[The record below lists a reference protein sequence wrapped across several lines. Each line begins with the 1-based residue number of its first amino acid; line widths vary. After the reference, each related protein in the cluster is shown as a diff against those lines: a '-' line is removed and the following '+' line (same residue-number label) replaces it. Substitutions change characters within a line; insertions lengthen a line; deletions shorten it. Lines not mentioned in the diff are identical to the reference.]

1 MAIPSTEPAVHPS
14 KFSAAL
20 DGIDEIPSARP
31 PRRWRVGR
39 LIKMVLVLAVVAGV
53 GYAAYSYRD
62 RLLPSAAPSQI
73 LTEQVR
79 RADMVVSL
87 TEDGTVESSHNT
99 DIKCE
104 VQGGSTILWIVT
116 DGIQVK
122 KGDELVRLDASV
134 IEDQVNAQKILYEK
148 ARAAMIDAEKLYEAA
163 EIAVQEY
170 KEGIYLQ
177 TLQQLEANVTVAKEN
192 LESSRNSLQHTI
204 KMHRKGYVTDLQR
217 DAQAFAVQRSELDLQ
232 VAETAKDV
240 LEKFTRAKTLVGLE
254 ATRDSSKAKM
264 ASEKAAFE
272 LEQARLERLQ
282 GQLQNC
288 VIIAPDDGMAVYAND
303 TEQSR
308 RGNQAA
314 IVEEGALV
322 RERQT
327 ILRLPDLTKMQV
339 KTTVHESKVD
349 TLKRGMLAR
358 IRIQD
363 RDYQGTVT
371 SVATQAEPSNWFS
384 GNVKEYGAVVSIDS
398 DPVGLRPGMTA
409 AVEVLIANLKDVL
422 SVPVQAV
429 VEKSGKFYCWVQTPQ
444 GVEGRPVV
452 LGMANNTRIEVK
464 DGLAEGERVLLNPR
478 AVVEEARVEEKSE
491 ESVDVKEKFGGEQA
505 KSLPAIGGSPEG
517 RSGGGGGPGGAGGN
531 VNIAT
536 FDTDKDGKISREEA
550 GPMKDRFDQIDSN
563 ADGSID
569 TQEFAAAR
577 RRRQQAGGGGPP
589 GGAGADNAGGGR
601 GGQRGGP

>member
-1 MAIPSTEPAVHPS
+1 MAIPSAEEVTRPS
-14 KFSAAL
+14 KFPAAL
-20 DGIDEIPSARP
+20 QGIDEMPGAPP
-31 PRRWRVGR
+31 PRKWRVPRWLKLG
-39 LIKMVLVLAVVAGV
+39 LVLAIMGGAG
-53 GYAAYSYRD
+53 AAAFINRD
-62 RLLPSAAPSQI
+62 MLLPAATTSQV
-73 LTEQVR
+73 LTEEVR
-79 RADMVVSL
+79 RGDLVVSI
-87 TEDGTVESSHNT
+87 TEDGTVESSHNV

-104 VQGGSTILWIVT
+104 VQGGSTILWILV
-116 DGIQVK
+116 DGTHVK
-122 KGDELVRLDASV
+122 KGDELVRLDSST

-163 EIAVQEY
+163 EISVQEY

-192 LESSRNSLQHTI
+192 LESARNSLQHTI

-254 ATRDSSKAKM
+254 STRDSSKAKM

-282 GQLQNC
+282 TQLEKC
-288 VIIAPDDGMAVYAND
+288 VIAAPDDGMVVYAND
-303 TEQSR
+303 SGGR
-308 RGNQAA
+308 RESQTV
-314 IVEEGALV
+314 IEEGALV

-327 ILRLPDLTKMQV
+327 MLRLPDLSQMQV

-349 TLKRGMLAR
+349 SLKRGMLAR

-384 GNVKEYGAVVSIDS
+384 GTVKEYAAVVSIDS

-409 AVEVLIANLKDVL
+409 AVEVLIANLSNVL

-429 VEKSGKFYCWVQTPQ
+429 VEKGGKFYCWVQTPQ
-444 GVEGRPVV
+444 GIETRPVA
-452 LGMANNTRIEVK
+452 LGLANNTRIEIK

-478 AVVEEARVEEKSE
+478 AVVAEAREESKSE
-491 ESVDVKEKFGGEQA
+491 QSVDVKAKFGGEKA
-505 KSLPAIGGSPEG
+505 KDMPDIGGSPK
-517 RSGGGGGPGGAGGN
+517 GGGKGGGARGGAGPSMS
-531 VNIAT
+531 T
-536 FDTDKDGKISREEA
+536 LDTDKDGKISREEA
-550 GPMKDRFDQIDSN
+550 PEPMKAAFDQIDT
-563 ADGSID
+563 DGDGAISAKELAEV
-569 TQEFAAAR
+569 TR
-577 RRRQQAGGGGPP
+577 KMRQR
-589 GGAGADNAGGGR
+589 GGAGGPQGGPGR
-601 GGQRGGP
+601 GGP

>member
-1 MAIPSTEPAVHPS
+1 
-14 KFSAAL
+14 
-20 DGIDEIPSARP
+20 
-31 PRRWRVGR
+31 
-39 LIKMVLVLAVVAGV
+39 VLAVVAV
-53 GYAAYSYRD
+53 AATAAYTFRD
-62 RLLPSAAPSQI
+62 RILPAATTNQV
-73 LTEQVR
+73 LTEDVR
-79 RADMVVSL
+79 RADLVVSI

-104 VQGGSTILWIVT
+104 VLGGSTILWIVT
-116 DGIQVK
+116 DGLNAK
-122 KGDELVRLDASV
+122 KGDELVRFDASV

-148 ARAAMIDAEKLYEAA
+148 ARAAMIDAEKLYESA

-254 ATRDSSKAKM
+254 STRDSSKAKM

-282 GQLQNC
+282 SQLQNC
-288 VIIAPDDGMAVYAND
+288 VINAPADGMVVYAND

-308 RGNQAA
+308 RGNQQA
-314 IVEEGALV
+314 IIEEGALV

-327 ILRLPDLTKMQV
+327 ILRLPDLSKMQV
-339 KTTVHESKVD
+339 KCTIHESKVD
-349 TLKRGMLAR
+349 SLKRGMLAR

-409 AVEVLIANLKDVL
+409 AVEVLIANLTNVL

-429 VEKSGKFYCWVQTPQ
+429 VEKSGKFYGWVSTPQ
-444 GVEGRPVV
+444 GIEARPVV
-452 LGMANNTRIEVK
+452 LGLANNTRIEVK
-464 DGLAEGERVLLNPR
+464 DGLTEGERVLLNPR
-478 AVVEEARVEEKSE
+478 AVVQEAREETKAE
-491 ESVDVKEKFGGEQA
+491 DTVDVKERFGGDQ
-505 KSLPAIGGSPEG
+505 PRNMPDIGGAPEG
-517 RSGGGGGPGGAGGN
+517 RGAGGPGGPGGPGGGLSLSN
-531 VNIAT
+531 L
-536 FDTDKDGKISREEA
+536 DTDKDGKISREEA
-550 GPMKDRFDQIDSN
+550 PGQMKENFDRIDAN
-563 ADGSID
+563 GDGSID
-569 TQEFAAAR
+569 AQEFAGAMR
-577 RRRQQAGGGGPP
+577 RRRQQQEGGGPP
-589 GGAGADNAGGGR
+589 GGPGGG
-601 GGQRGGP
+601 P

>member
-1 MAIPSTEPAVHPS
+1 M
-14 KFSAAL
+14 
-20 DGIDEIPSARP
+20 
-31 PRRWRVGR
+31 
-39 LIKMVLVLAVVAGV
+39 
-53 GYAAYSYRD
+53 
-62 RLLPSAAPSQI
+62 
-73 LTEQVR
+73 
-79 RADMVVSL
+79 
-87 TEDGTVESSHNT
+87 
-99 DIKCE
+99 
-104 VQGGSTILWIVT
+104 
-116 DGIQVK
+116 
-122 KGDELVRLDASV
+122 
-134 IEDQVNAQKILYEK
+134 
-148 ARAAMIDAEKLYEAA
+148 
-163 EIAVQEY
+163 
-170 KEGIYLQ
+170 
-177 TLQQLEANVTVAKEN
+177 
-192 LESSRNSLQHTI
+192 
-204 KMHRKGYVTDLQR
+204 
-217 DAQAFAVQRSELDLQ
+217 
-232 VAETAKDV
+232 
-240 LEKFTRAKTLVGLE
+240 
-254 ATRDSSKAKM
+254 
-264 ASEKAAFE
+264 
-272 LEQARLERLQ
+272 
-282 GQLQNC
+282 
-288 VIIAPDDGMAVYAND
+288 
-303 TEQSR
+303 
-308 RGNQAA
+308 
-314 IVEEGALV
+314 
-322 RERQT
+322 
-327 ILRLPDLTKMQV
+327 
-339 KTTVHESKVD
+339 
-349 TLKRGMLAR
+349 
-358 IRIQD
+358 
-363 RDYQGTVT
+363 
-371 SVATQAEPSNWFS
+371 
-384 GNVKEYGAVVSIDS
+384 VSIDS

-517 RSGGGGGPGGAGGN
+517 RGGGGGGPGGAGGN